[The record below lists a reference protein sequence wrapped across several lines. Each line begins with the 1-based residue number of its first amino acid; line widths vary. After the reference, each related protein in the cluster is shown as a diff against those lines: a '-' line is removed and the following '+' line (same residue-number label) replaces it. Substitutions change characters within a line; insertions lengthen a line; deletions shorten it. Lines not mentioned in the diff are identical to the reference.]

1 MVQLSTRPAFS
12 GVTLKRIACISMF
25 LDHLGAS
32 LLEAGA
38 LLNAPVPDARL
49 LQLDFVLRRF
59 GRIAFPI
66 YCFLLVEGFLHTH
79 DVSRYAQRLVLFA
92 LLSEIPF
99 DLAFFRTAFYPGHQN
114 VYWTLALGIA
124 ALCWLRRNEQDGTVS
139 FSGLLGCVFLA
150 VLAECLHTD
159 YGAIGVLLIGFLYLL
174 RRDRAAQC
182 FAGGLLVSYELP
194 APLAFA
200 ATYFYNG
207 ERGRCGKVQQWV
219 FYWFYPVHLAV
230 LAAAVYILF

>member
-1 MVQLSTRPAFS
+1 MAQLSTRPAFS
-12 GVTLKRIACISMF
+12 GVTLKRIACASMF

-49 LQLDFVLRRF
+49 LQLDFILRRC

-79 DVSRYAQRLVLFA
+79 DVARYAQRLVLFA

-124 ALCWLRRNEQDGTVS
+124 ALCWLRRHEQDGTVS

-150 VLAECLHTD
+150 VLAELLRTD
-159 YGAIGVLLIGFLYLL
+159 YGAVGVLLIATLYL
-174 RRDRAAQC
+174 RREDRLWQC
-182 FAGGLLVSYELP
+182 LFGGVITAYELP

-200 ATYFYNG
+200 AVYCYNG
-207 ERGRCGKVQQWV
+207 ERGHCGKVQQWV
-219 FYWFYPVHLAV
+219 FYWFYPVHLAL
-230 LAAAVYILF
+230 LAGAVYRFF